1 MYCKQTEHEPSWCI
15 SSGKVTDGMAIT
27 GAGRLQ
33 CKHIFH
39 LVAKDVKEWKT
50 VIDNML
56 TEAEKMK
63 LTSLTM
69 PPLGT
74 GEFPALSN

>member
-1 MYCKQTEHEPSWCI
+1 
-15 SSGKVTDGMAIT
+15 MAIT

-39 LVAKDVKEWKT
+39 LVARDVKEWKT
-50 VIDNML
+50 VIGNML
-56 TEAEKMK
+56 MAAEKMN
-63 LTSLTM
+63 LTSITM

-74 GEFPALSN
+74 GEFNGLKENVWP